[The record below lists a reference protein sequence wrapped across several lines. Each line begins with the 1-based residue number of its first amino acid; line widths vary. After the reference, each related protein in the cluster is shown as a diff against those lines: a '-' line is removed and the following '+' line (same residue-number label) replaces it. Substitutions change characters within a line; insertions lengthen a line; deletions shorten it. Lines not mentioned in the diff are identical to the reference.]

1 MEKDITILNFIERLR
16 FRINFSA
23 IKIVDFWEADLCA
36 IGIMKENKLI
46 YISTFN
52 YGSDKKLRYDF
63 DLEIVDEDDNEKIN
77 VVKEGRNVGEE
88 ELVHEIKIFLNDLN
102 N

>member
-1 MEKDITILNFIERLR
+1 MEKDITILDFIERLR
-16 FRINFSA
+16 LRINFNA
-23 IKIVDFWEADLCA
+23 IKIVDFWESDLCS

-52 YGSDKKLRYDF
+52 YVDDEKLMYDF
-63 DLEIVDEDDNEKIN
+63 DLEILDKDDNENIN
-77 VVKEGRNVGEE
+77 VVKEGRNIGEE
-88 ELVHEIKIFLNDLN
+88 ELMHEIKIFLSDLN

>member
-1 MEKDITILNFIERLR
+1 MEKDITILDFIERLR
-16 FRINFSA
+16 LKINFNA
-23 IKIVDFWEADLCA
+23 IKIVDFWESDLCS

-52 YGSDKKLRYDF
+52 YVNDKKLMYDF
-63 DLEIVDEDDNEKIN
+63 DLEILDKDDNEKIN
-77 VVKEGRNVGEE
+77 VVKEGRNIGEE
-88 ELVHEIKIFLNDLN
+88 ELIHEIKVFLNDLN

>member
-1 MEKDITILNFIERLR
+1 MEKDITILDFIERLR
-16 FRINFSA
+16 LKINFNA
-23 IKIVDFWEADLCA
+23 IKIVDFWESDLCS

-52 YGSDKKLRYDF
+52 YVNDKKLMYDF
-63 DLEIVDEDDNEKIN
+63 DLEILDKNDNEKIN
-77 VVKEGRNVGEE
+77 VVKEGRNIGEE
-88 ELVHEIKIFLNDLN
+88 ELIHEIKIFLNDLN

>member
-23 IKIVDFWEADLCA
+23 IKIVDFWESDLCS

-52 YGSDKKLRYDF
+52 YVDDEKLMYDF
-63 DLEIVDEDDNEKIN
+63 DLEILDKDDNENIN
-77 VVKEGRNVGEE
+77 VVKEGRNIGEE
-88 ELVHEIKIFLNDLN
+88 ELMHEIKIFLSDLN

>member
-1 MEKDITILNFIERLR
+1 MEKDITILDFIERLR
-16 FRINFSA
+16 LRINFNA
-23 IKIVDFWEADLCA
+23 IKIVDFWESDLCS

-52 YGSDKKLRYDF
+52 YVNDEKLMYDF
-63 DLEIVDEDDNEKIN
+63 DLEILDKDDNENIN
-77 VVKEGRNVGEE
+77 VVKEGRNIGEE
-88 ELVHEIKIFLNDLN
+88 ELIHEIKIFLNDLN